1 MLWCALVLELGCV
14 ASRCRRPRVHGE
26 RRPKQQSPSN
36 HARFVAVDHQYLI
49 VTSANFSKSAEQHN
63 IELGLRVD
71 SRSLTERVEKQLLD
85 AEASLYEAVTSRQ

>member
-49 VTSANFSKSAEQHN
+49 VTSANFSKSAERHN
-63 IELGLRVD
+63 VELGLVITDPIVTQAVEGQLAALERAVY
-71 SRSLTERVEKQLLD
+71 ERVPV
-85 AEASLYEAVTSRQ
+85 A